1 MKLSKNR
8 VDVLSG
14 WCASYDPGC
23 RILEELE
30 FVKRFVRD
38 TKEKR
43 IPVINSRSDKA
54 MDKDSSSMWGEERTE
69 TTDVA

>member
-1 MKLSKNR
+1 M
-8 VDVLSG
+8 LSG

-54 MDKDSSSMWGEERTE
+54 MDKDSSSMWGEEGTE